1 MILVKQLTLTPIMEL
16 KMAEDKNKGN
26 ESDLKK
32 GFEDM
37 ELEKPPPHREKIPP
51 PPNDENS
58 QQD

>member
-1 MILVKQLTLTPIMEL
+1 
-16 KMAEDKNKGN
+16 MAEDKNKGN
-26 ESDLKK
+26 ESGLKK